1 MATPTQF
8 RNEAPTPGR
17 PRALA
22 LVEAQIPEAEIDRD
36 RWLTVV
42 AALTATKQPC
52 RRENAMLR
60 WAEERVALLHR
71 SRAILEAELWP
82 RRGDRT
88 KESQAHTARKLIR
101 KLWASFSRAVSKGS
115 IPGHPPSRCVL
126 G

>member
-8 RNEAPTPGR
+8 RNEAPTPDR

-22 LVEAQIPEAEIDRD
+22 LVEAQIPEAEADRD

-71 SRAILEAELWP
+71 SRAILEAEAAGHGAVIG
-82 RRGDRT
+82 RRKAKPT
-88 KESQAHTARKLIR
+88 
-101 KLWASFSRAVSKGS
+101 
-115 IPGHPPSRCVL
+115 PPEN
-126 G
+126 